1 MVIQP
6 DGWVGVGTNTPRG
19 AIHAHTSGNSYFYST
34 NTTTGSTAS
43 DGFVVGMGASTSAYM
58 YLRENAHIYFGTNNT
73 SKMVLTSSGSLHF
86 NDTTRS
92 NVRFDGNPATDH
104 TFNGISAVMQA
115 GEAIEQYDLVY
126 VHSDGKVKEADADA
140 AGTMPVIGIA
150 VNDIANDAEGD
161 ILLHGYVRVNS
172 WNWTP
177 GQLLYASTTTGGITA
192 TAPSGSG
199 DQVQVVAVAV
209 NADTIY
215 FNPSLTIVQVA

>member
-1 MVIQP
+1 MNI
-6 DGWVGVGTNTPRG
+6 N
-19 AIHAHTSGNSYFYST
+19 
-34 NTTTGSTAS
+34 
-43 DGFVVGMGASTSAYM
+43 
-58 YLRENAHIYFGTNNT
+58 
-73 SKMVLTSSGSLHF
+73 SSGSLVF
-86 NDTTRS
+86 SDGTRS
-92 NVRFDGNPATDH
+92 YVRFDGNPSADD
-104 TFNGISAVMQA
+104 TFNGISAYMQA
-115 GEAIEQYDLVY
+115 GEAVEEYDLVY

-150 VNDIANDAEGD
+150 VNDIANEADGT